1 MIGLIAR
8 VALLA
13 LAATA
18 VASGHLT
25 ARADEPS
32 AEQREVER
40 VAREGEAQFMKKLF
54 GDEAPKARAR
64 ACFTRLYDAAH
75 LKAHPHQKVVEI
87 RISVHYSP
95 VVRQATA
102 DASASSH
109 WGYAI
114 HTRLRDGKQ
123 KTFLDDGSCSG
134 GAVSKE
140 EPRGPSFKVR
150 CNAACD
156 AGDDLYV
163 DNDGKKALLSNKLD
177 LVHPDLDGPGADPKQ
192 QAKLDDS
199 VFRIY
204 RASDAECAFDK

>member
-1 MIGLIAR
+1 MTRVAAR

-13 LAATA
+13 LAVAATGGIA
-18 VASGHLT
+18 AK
-25 ARADEPS
+25 ADEPS
-32 AEQREVER
+32 AEQREMERVER
-40 VAREGEAQFMKKLF
+40 EGQAQFMKALF
-54 GDEAPKARAR
+54 GVEAPKLRTR
-64 ACFTRLYDAAH
+64 ACFTRLYDDAH

-87 RISVHYSP
+87 RISVHYNP
-95 VVRQATA
+95 IVKAATA
-102 DASASSH
+102 EAAAGSH

-123 KTFLDDGSCSG
+123 KTFLDDGSCSA
-134 GAVSKE
+134 GAISKDV
-140 EPRGPSFKVR
+140 PRGPSFKVR

-163 DNDGKKALLSNKLD
+163 DNDGKKALLANKLD
-177 LVHPDLDGPGADPKQ
+177 LIHPDLDGPGADPKQ